1 MREETQERK
10 LHNDQQHSKKETQQT
25 VSDPNNPLGRKMV
38 DEKKEKNT
46 LDVAVSSTGLEVNS
60 WQVPSIGPCPR

>member
-25 VSDPNNPLGRKMV
+25 VSDPNNPLGGQMV
-38 DEKKEKNT
+38 DEKGKEYN
-46 LDVAVSSTGLEVNS
+46 
-60 WQVPSIGPCPR
+60 